1 MVAVEHGGPTA
12 HDATLVVLCNAA
24 DGEDD
29 AFVCWM
35 REEHAA
41 AMLHV
46 PGITRVIVERARATA
61 PTPYRFLVR
70 YELSGVPAEEVLA
83 DIDRRLSDGR
93 MALHQCFDPTSRVR
107 GVYDAVLDERGGEPP
122 RPHR

>member
-1 MVAVEHGGPTA
+1 MAVEHGGPTP
-12 HDATLVVLCNAA
+12 HDATLVVLCNAT
-24 DGEDD
+24 DGKDD
-29 AFVCWM
+29 AFVRWM
-35 REEHAA
+35 SEEHAA

-46 PGITRVIVERARATA
+46 PGITRVVVERARPTA

-93 MALHQCFDPTSRVR
+93 MSLHPSFDPTSRAR
-107 GVYDAVLDERGGEPP
+107 GVYDAVLDAGGALPP